1 MPTKMYKVWMHG
13 AIWLTAASFISKLLS
28 AVYRVPFQN
37 MVGDMGFYIFQQVY
51 PIYGIA
57 MTLALGGLPVVISKL
72 IAESTGNEE
81 AQRKIIKIVRKRLIQ
96 TSVLAFVLL
105 FVLADW
111 IALGMGDSHLA
122 GIIRVVSFVF
132 LLMPKLALLRGYFQ
146 GQREMRPTAIS
157 QTVEQF
163 IRVAIILIGA
173 SIATKMGY
181 ALYRTGSI
189 AMSGSIIGGIVAIL
203 ILQYFYK
210 RTYKIA
216 DVRVSKA
223 EDRAVTKKFFLE
235 GAAICIVS
243 GMLILFQLED
253 SFQVV
258 RGMIVHGFSAD
269 LARNWKGVYDR
280 AQPILQ
286 LGLVLSTGFSLAL
299 IPMITAARVKQDIRG
314 LKRSV
319 LLAVKITLLVAGA
332 ETVGLIV
339 IMRPLNQMLFQTAA
353 GTIELQLFMP
363 AVLLSS
369 LIVMFASIL
378 QGFGKLYIPVIS
390 VLIGIVVKWLANQFL
405 IPRLGIA
412 GASIAT
418 CLGLLIIL
426 GCCYLA
432 LKQTLP
438 FAFITKKTLAGLA
451 AALLLMACIPLLWE
465 TFFPLTTR
473 SGSALQAIGS
483 SLIGGALFILFSLR
497 YNVLNQRDFTALP
510 FSTVLFRI
518 SKAVLKN
525 KRN

>member
-1 MPTKMYKVWMHG
+1 M
-13 AIWLTAASFISKLLS
+13 
-28 AVYRVPFQN
+28 
-37 MVGDMGFYIFQQVY
+37 
-51 PIYGIA
+51 
-57 MTLALGGLPVVISKL
+57 
-72 IAESTGNEE
+72 
-81 AQRKIIKIVRKRLIQ
+81 
-96 TSVLAFVLL
+96 
-105 FVLADW
+105 
-111 IALGMGDSHLA
+111 
-122 GIIRVVSFVF
+122 
-132 LLMPKLALLRGYFQ
+132 
-146 GQREMRPTAIS
+146 
-157 QTVEQF
+157 
-163 IRVAIILIGA
+163 
-173 SIATKMGY
+173 
-181 ALYRTGSI
+181 
-189 AMSGSIIGGIVAIL
+189 
-203 ILQYFYK
+203 
-210 RTYKIA
+210 
-216 DVRVSKA
+216 
-223 EDRAVTKKFFLE
+223 
-235 GAAICIVS
+235 
-243 GMLILFQLED
+243 ILFQLED

-319 LLAVKITLLVAGA
+319 WLAVKITLLVAGA

-390 VLIGIVVKWLANQFL
+390 ILIGIVVKWLANQFL

-438 FAFITKKTLAGLA
+438 FAFITKRHSPA
-451 AALLLMACIPLLWE
+451 
-465 TFFPLTTR
+465 
-473 SGSALQAIGS
+473 
-483 SLIGGALFILFSLR
+483 
-497 YNVLNQRDFTALP
+497 
-510 FSTVLFRI
+510 
-518 SKAVLKN
+518 
-525 KRN
+525 